1 MFIDTDF
8 LRSDEIFL
16 KLEKTVEGNT
26 DKDWLPTYHFDI
38 CDKFGTKMGGC
49 DLRIGHNEK
58 VYYGGNIGYY
68 IDKEYRGHHRR
79 SSSIARS
86 KWYDIEWR
94 IGEVHISI

>member
-38 CDKFGTKMGGC
+38 CDKFGTKMGAAIYVLVTTKKC
-49 DLRIGHNEK
+49 TMEAILVIT
-58 VYYGGNIGYY
+58 
-68 IDKEYRGHHRR
+68 
-79 SSSIARS
+79 
-86 KWYDIEWR
+86 
-94 IGEVHISI
+94 